1 MNDLKEN
8 SIPIIEDEKSIIS
21 LKEQELKERKK
32 VTESLKRKRL
42 KEVERQK
49 RTIKKTIKY
58 SISFLLLAITL
69 LKIER
74 HYNPVNIYKNN
85 RLIINDDEKDKL
97 YKLISQET
105 GASIVENERLL
116 VLNAVI
122 ENKKLTEEEKKVL
135 YEFDDLLLEDP
146 YLNKESAYKS
156 LRKVKVINK
165 STNNL
170 NIEGKYTFPDNKI
183 TMYLKESQSDYE
195 ATLIHEFIHC
205 IYFTKKTYELP
216 QYFRE
221 GMTELLT
228 NEYFTSTPYYEHTSY
243 PFEIIV
249 VKQLCN
255 MIGSDKVLEAFSKG
269 DMNLIAQELSRTMSE
284 EESSQ
289 FLEDMDKTFYHYEK
303 DHSLEDKDYYIGMRN
318 FFLNFDKKR
327 YADSL
332 ENNTYEELWKDKLE
346 ESSYNIDIL
355 MLLDSK
361 TPYNE
366 YLWYVEENG
375 VYLRPLFSKK
385 LKETSEE
392 PHLDKSYARKYFV
405 CD

>member
-1 MNDLKEN
+1 MISYLKET
-8 SIPIIEDEKSIIS
+8 SISKIEEEK
-21 LKEQELKERKK
+21 EAELKERIK

-42 KEVERQK
+42 KEVKRQK
-49 RTIKKTIKY
+49 KAIKRTIKY
-58 SISFLLLAITL
+58 SISFLLLTLTL

-74 HYNPVNIYKNN
+74 YNNPTNIFKNN
-85 RLIINDDEKDKL
+85 SLIINDDEKEDL

-105 GASIVENERLL
+105 GASIVDNERLL

-122 ENKKLTEEEKKVL
+122 ENKTLTEEEKEVL
-135 YEFDDLLLEDP
+135 YEFDDLLLENP

-156 LRKVKVINK
+156 LKKVKVINK
-165 STNNL
+165 KTNNS
-170 NIEGKYTFPDNKI
+170 NIEGKYIFTNNKLI
-183 TMYLKESQSDYE
+183 MYLNEKHYDYE

-205 IYFTKKTYELP
+205 IYFTKKTYKLP

-243 PFEIIV
+243 PFEIIA

-284 EESSQ
+284 EESRQ
-289 FLEDMDKTFYHYEK
+289 FLEDMDKTFYHYEN
-303 DHSLEDKDYYIGMRN
+303 DHSLEDKDYYLGMRN
-318 FFLNFDKKR
+318 FLLNFDKKR
-327 YADSL
+327 YAESL
-332 ENNTYEELWKDKLE
+332 ENDTYEELWKDKLE
-346 ESSYNIDIL
+346 ESSYNLDIL

-361 TPYNE
+361 NPYNE
-366 YLWYVEENG
+366 YLWYIEENG
-375 VYLRPLFSKK
+375 VYLRPLFSND
-385 LKETSEE
+385 LKETLEE
-392 PHLDKSYARKYFV
+392 PHLEKSYAKKYFIGN
-405 CD
+405 